1 MFLIAWDHQGDHNS
15 PAHAQYGLPRCAC
28 RWPHIVPRF
37 RKVGFKRR
45 NLQEEILQNRAV
57 SVNDLAHVLTWVDYV
72 RFLVARWLLLSIVPV

>member
-1 MFLIAWDHQGDHNS
+1 MITTALS
-15 PAHAQYGLPRCAC
+15 MRMMRRRVCAC

-57 SVNDLAHVLTWVDYV
+57 SVNELAHVLTWVDYV
-72 RFLVARWLLLSIVPV
+72 RLLTARKPLVLLVPVL